1 MLQPWYRQIP
11 TSISSRSKR
20 FADTAWGYALSV
32 YLVFR
37 LLLSILALWLSHL
50 YPVMDEERALA
61 VWPPAAD
68 IAFWLERVLFWP
80 TVRYDVFQYLDIAA
94 NGYVAP
100 GTTAFHPLYPL
111 LIRLFSPLAGGN
123 LLLTG
128 WLISQIC
135 CVLMLVLLYKLVRLD
150 EDELVS
156 RRTLF
161 FLMASPLGFAFL
173 LVYTEA
179 LLLLCI
185 VGAFYAARRG
195 RWWLAGIAGAAA
207 AFTKQPGV
215 LVFLPLL
222 YELWVQRRE
231 QGLDLRREWRSLLR
245 PLAGLALIPLA
256 LLSFLAYRF
265 SLGDTQFNFRDPQSF
280 FGGLMV
286 TPQYAQVWEESFGW
300 PWQSL
305 VLAFTT
311 IQTKPNSYLILNT
324 IVMLVMLLIIIVS
337 LRWQRGSYRIYSIG
351 LALLNLTIL
360 YPFSP
365 YMGIIRRF
373 TIIFPLFMQLAR
385 WSRRRTLFLAMSI
398 VSLSLWF
405 YIAGL
410 YVRNAFVP

>member
-1 MLQPWYRQIP
+1 MLQPWYRRI
-11 TSISSRSKR
+11 SISSRSYH
-20 FADTAWGYALSV
+20 FADTVWGYALTL

-37 LLLSILALWLSHL
+37 LLLSSLALWLSHL
-50 YPVMDEERALA
+50 YPVLNEERTLA
-61 VWPPAAD
+61 VWPPGADTAAW
-68 IAFWLERVLFWP
+68 IERIVLVP
-80 TVRYDVFQYLDIAA
+80 TVRYDVGWYTSIAEH
-94 NGYVAP
+94 GYAIP
-100 GTTAFHPLYPL
+100 GSTAFHPLYPL
-111 LIRLFSPLAGGN
+111 LIHLLSPLAGGN
-123 LLLTG
+123 LVLTG

-135 CVLMLVLLYKLVRLD
+135 CLLMLVLLYKLVRLD

-156 RRTLF
+156 RHTLF

-195 RWWLAGIAGAAA
+195 RWWLAGIAGAGAA
-207 AFTKQPGV
+207 LTKQPGV

-222 YELWVQRRE
+222 YEFWVQQRE
-231 QGLDLRREWRSLLR
+231 RGMDLRREWRRLLR
-245 PLAGLALIPLA
+245 PLTGLALIPLA
-256 LLSFLAYRF
+256 LLGFLGYRMT
-265 SLGDTQFNFRDPQSF
+265 LGDATFDFRDPQSF

-305 VLAFTT
+305 ELAFATM
-311 IQTKPNSYLILNT
+311 QTSPNSYLILNT
-324 IVMLVMLLIIIVS
+324 IVMLVMLLIIIIS

-351 LALLNLTIL
+351 LSLLNLTIL

-373 TIIFPLFMQLAR
+373 TIIFPLFIQLAR
-385 WSRRRTLFLAMSI
+385 WSRRRMLFYVISS
-398 VSLSLWF
+398 VSLILWF

>member
-1 MLQPWYRQIP
+1 V
-11 TSISSRSKR
+11 
-20 FADTAWGYALSV
+20 AAAGV

-37 LLLSILALWLSHL
+37 LLLSSLALWLSHV
-50 YPVMDEERALA
+50 YPLLDEERALA
-61 VWPPAAD
+61 VWPPAGAA
-68 IAFWLERVLFWP
+68 AFWLERILLWP

-111 LIRLFSPLAGGN
+111 LIRLFSPLTGGN

-128 WLISQIC
+128 WLIAQIC

-173 LVYTEA
+173 LVYTES

-195 RWWLAGIAGAAA
+195 HWWLAGVAGAGAAL
-207 AFTKQPGV
+207 TKQPGV

-222 YELWVQRRE
+222 YELRVQQRE
-231 QGLDLRREWRSLLR
+231 YGLDLRQDWRRLLHS
-245 PLAGLALIPLA
+245 LAGLALIPLA
-256 LLSFLAYRF
+256 LLGFLVYRF
-265 SLGDTQFNFRDPQSF
+265 SLGDTTFNFRDPQSF

-305 VLAFTT
+305 ALAFTT
-311 IQTKPNSYLILNT
+311 MQANPNSYLILNT
-324 IVMLVMLLIIIVS
+324 AVMLLMLLIIAIS
-337 LRWQRGSYRIYSIG
+337 LSWQRGSYRIYSIG
-351 LALLNLTIL
+351 LTLLNLTIL

-373 TIIFPLFMQLAR
+373 TIIFPLFIQLAR
-385 WSRRRTLFLAMSI
+385 WSRRRTLFSAISI
-398 VSLSLWF
+398 VSLCLWF
-405 YIAGL
+405 YIAGM